1 MCYSAKL
8 AFLGFAIVA
17 LLAPQSLS
25 AQKATK
31 AKEHK
36 KPEEKVVWN
45 FDGGVFFETD
55 GSVTDQTC
63 FRIAGR
69 ITAPDFFDNLKR
81 IDTDEG
87 AIFRRDKEIVTEFP
101 GILSVYFTIYD
112 FPCSNQM
119 KTIGDRAYLTR
130 EMMSTLRLSF
140 FWKHGIDMRPI
151 NNLKSA
157 TAQVEPVIPYATDV
171 AKELPK
177 RFRWHYEVTVPS
189 EGVPI
194 GDSLVLIFRTPDRRI
209 AARVAA
215 RL

>member
-1 MCYSAKL
+1 MRYFAKL

-17 LLAPQSLS
+17 LLAPQPLP

-31 AKEHK
+31 TKEHK
-36 KPEEKVVWN
+36 KSEEKVVWN
-45 FDGGVFFETD
+45 FDGGAFFETD
-55 GSVTDQTC
+55 GSVTEQTC

-87 AIFRRDKEIVTEFP
+87 AIFRRNKEIITEFP
-101 GILSVYFTIYD
+101 DVLSVYFTIYD
-112 FPCSNQM
+112 IPCPEQM
-119 KTIGDRAYLTR
+119 KTIGDRVYLTR

-151 NNLKSA
+151 NNFKNA
-157 TAQVEPVIPYATDV
+157 TVQIEPVIPYATDV
-171 AKELPK
+171 AAELPK
-177 RFRWHYEVTVPS
+177 RFRWHYEVTVPG

-194 GDSLVLIFRTPDRRI
+194 GDSLVLILRTPDRRI